1 MAAGHASR
9 LGDLPSPGDKTGA
22 TAVRPLLILIHN
34 RALRGLEN
42 TTPSL
47 FSPSKLKVRIRS
59 ASGHLEHLECSQQ
72 PHAQDRGAKK
82 RAQLAGRLGSGYG
95 LESPSPGGARSQGHN
110 TGLRGLAPCTGFP
123 LNCRT
128 PPLYSELKNTLRG
141 IVPRSGFPLA
151 AERPLYSELVDTTL
165 ASDTRIRT
173 APAQLLDDNTRMRSC
188 ETPIKKQRGKS
199 SAAMIN
205 RKLS

>member
-1 MAAGHASR
+1 M
-9 LGDLPSPGDKTGA
+9 
-22 TAVRPLLILIHN
+22 
-34 RALRGLEN
+34 
-42 TTPSL
+42 
-47 FSPSKLKVRIRS
+47 
-59 ASGHLEHLECSQQ
+59 
-72 PHAQDRGAKK
+72 
-82 RAQLAGRLGSGYG
+82 
-95 LESPSPGGARSQGHN
+95 GGARSQGHN

-173 APAQLLDDNTRMRSC
+173 VPTQYLTRREYENTQLRGTYK
-188 ETPIKKQRGKS
+188 EKQHAKFRRLKSKGRALLIGK
-199 SAAMIN
+199 A
-205 RKLS
+205 KLE

>member
-1 MAAGHASR
+1 MSLPAAR
-9 LGDLPSPGDKTGA
+9 
-22 TAVRPLLILIHN
+22 AVECTEL
-34 RALRGLEN
+34 
-42 TTPSL
+42 
-47 FSPSKLKVRIRS
+47 S
-59 ASGHLEHLECSQQ
+59 ASQPSSQESLRRLPWCTCVSASARQSRAQSCAKFPSNLEHLECGHQ
-72 PHAQDRGAKK
+72 PHVQDRGAEK
-82 RAQLAGRLGSGYG
+82 RTQLAGRSASGYG

-173 APAQLLDDNTRMRSC
+173 APAQLLEDNTRIRSC
-188 ETPIKKQRGKS
+188 ETPIKKQRGKV
-199 SAAMIN
+199 
-205 RKLS
+205 RRL